1 MIEQGTMPALRRSE
15 WSEIQANGAAS
26 IVERIA
32 QLQAEA
38 VGGEWSAEALQ
49 CLSGEQI
56 TLWAYATLRNE
67 LMEGGFVQLICNGY
81 ADLFFRNPFAYAMR
95 LWGVDELGRLINKAA
110 RIYKRHG
117 AALRQESAVAS
128 DSEDEFMA
136 LYEKFPQY
144 DALDDL
150 FVAHEETYTE
160 MIAHYIQENEAHF
173 LRLVE

>member
-1 MIEQGTMPALRRSE
+1 MPALRRSE

-56 TLWAYATLRNE
+56 TLWAYATLRN
-67 LMEGGFVQLICNGY
+67 
-81 ADLFFRNPFAYAMR
+81 
-95 LWGVDELGRLINKAA
+95 

-117 AALRQESAVAS
+117 AALRQESAVAG

-160 MIAHYIQENEAHF
+160 TIAHYIQKNEAHF